1 MVERDFCLSSMLNLA
16 RRAQVESTKTAI
28 DPLTNSN
35 AIQNLLALV
44 LWALDSERESSVF
57 LDFPKI

>member
-1 MVERDFCLSSMLNLA
+1 MDRKGLLLVEHA
-16 RRAQVESTKTAI
+16 QPRRAQVEWTKTAI